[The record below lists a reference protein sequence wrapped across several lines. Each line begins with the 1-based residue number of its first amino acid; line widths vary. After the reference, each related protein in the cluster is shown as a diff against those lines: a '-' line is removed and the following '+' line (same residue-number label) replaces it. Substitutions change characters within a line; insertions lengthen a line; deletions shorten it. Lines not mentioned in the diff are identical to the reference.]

1 MTPLH
6 MHHLPLDVR
15 RTMQFAAR
23 HRLLG
28 QKVGD
33 DLGYI
38 VHTLLCSLFGGERA
52 PKPFNVPQQG
62 VAQRS
67 DLDAGTLPLLAYPS
81 APLDDLR
88 RDAERLADADALSA
102 VDWDRAASK
111 PIPPL
116 RNGGARSGERRVGE
130 EGVGTS

>member
-15 RTMQFAAR
+15 QTMQFAAR

-28 QKVGD
+28 QRIGD

-38 VHTLLCSLFGGERA
+38 VHTLLCSLFGGDRA
-52 PKPFNVPQQG
+52 PKPFSVPQQG

-67 DLDAGTLPLLAYPS
+67 DWDAGTLPLLAYAS

-88 RDAERLADADALSA
+88 GDAARMPATDALSA
-102 VDWDRAASK
+102 VDWERGTST
-111 PIPPL
+111 PIPTLPRGPPYPL
-116 RNGGARSGERRVGE
+116 PLAS
-130 EGVGTS
+130 SL

>member
-67 DLDAGTLPLLAYPS
+67 DLDAGTL
-81 APLDDLR
+81 
-88 RDAERLADADALSA
+88 
-102 VDWDRAASK
+102 
-111 PIPPL
+111 
-116 RNGGARSGERRVGE
+116 RSEERRVGKE
-130 EGVGTS
+130 CVSTGRYWWSPYHKKKKKKTEL